1 MFELTKP
8 TGLLISWA
16 TPAASKPTEA
26 IFSDAVE
33 MDVHVKQ
40 MEELAKV
47 EKDDKYVC
55 TTIKKTGSHFNT
67 RRCITKEAKKR
78 EEENAKKTMEDL
90 DRNWSLHGG

>member
-1 MFELTKP
+1 MKKIMTP
-8 TGLLISWA
+8 LLILLLTACS
-16 TPAASKPTEA
+16 SNNVNNK
-26 IFSDAVE
+26 DA
-33 MDVHVKQ
+33 Q

>member
-1 MFELTKP
+1 MTP
-8 TGLLISWA
+8 LLILLLTACS
-16 TPAASKPTEA
+16 SNNVNNK
-26 IFSDAVE
+26 DA
-33 MDVHVKQ
+33 Q